1 MHPACMGARKPARG
15 LRTCPRSCTQHRTK
29 SGRLAER
36 NTFDGTRCRNC
47 GFTLDR
53 DDKDV
58 KFENASDLL

>member
-1 MHPACMGARKPARG
+1 MGARVPAGR
-15 LRTCPRSCTQHRTK
+15 LRACPRSCTQHRTK

-53 DDKDV
+53 DDMDI
-58 KFENASDLL
+58 KFEKASDL

>member
-1 MHPACMGARKPARG
+1 MRPARMGAGTQEGR

-53 DDKDV
+53 DDTDV
-58 KFENASDLL
+58 KFERASDL